1 MQVRNEQITSRSQS
15 RSVFDDS
22 GGSHQ
27 NKGSRK
33 ELSNGK
39 RSRPST
45 PSPGVGPRLRRNSKA
60 EDKALA
66 DSSHRKG
73 GPGVARH
80 KASSSSMIS
89 QSLDGHSA
97 SIDTAFSGSGK
108 VECKPEVARLPN
120 LPPCSVGS
128 QPGERDVC
136 WRKPKET
143 GRGGSLRARMEHV
156 IRPRPHSHPGD
167 PADGWHLQ
175 SSEE

>member
-1 MQVRNEQITSRSQS
+1 MSRLQAGLRAGLFSMTVEALTKTKAAE
-15 RSVFDDS
+15 RSFLMGNGADRAPRVL
-22 GGSHQ
+22 GSVPVCA
-27 NKGSRK
+27 G
-33 ELSNGK
+33 
-39 RSRPST
+39 T
-45 PSPGVGPRLRRNSKA
+45 PRLRTRPWP
-60 EDKALA
+60 

-89 QSLDGHSA
+89 QSLGGHSA

-108 VECKPEVARLPN
+108 VEFKPEVARLPN
-120 LPPCSVGS
+120 LPPCPVGS

-143 GRGGSLRARMEHV
+143 GRGGGLRARMEHV